1 MKRQYRNF
9 LVALLGAVALTLNSN
24 NAAAQTVASDNAAQ
38 EQVLQVKNHRER
50 LWQVLDQSR
59 ANDYVPVFFN
69 IHFDAKQGWKAVQS
83 HIDWLRT
90 THVDFVNV
98 KYEYFPKIQRVESP
112 ADWKNIREWNTSE
125 WDEQLL
131 VVRELKRELGDDFLI
146 IPTVFSPLR
155 VLIQTADS
163 SFSSDREGRQ
173 RIIKIIKQDPKAI
186 VPALEKVTRQLV
198 YYIRAARQAGADGF
212 YISSQGDD
220 LEEFGGK
227 VFQDILKP
235 YDRQLSDVAAEVAP
249 FNILHI
255 CESGG
260 HFTAETFNDYL
271 DYPGSVIN
279 PPLHNWQGKDLTLKE
294 ISNLFRRPVLGGLN
308 NRGAIKDG
316 TWEELKA
323 EIDQILENAPQ
334 NFIFGAD
341 DSLPNDVDQ
350 EKVRRAVDYIHTWRL
365 THSKKLKN

>member
-1 MKRQYRNF
+1 MNK
-9 LVALLGAVALTLNSN
+9 
-24 NAAAQTVASDNAAQ
+24 
-38 EQVLQVKNHRER
+38 QVKNILRSALVIAAATTISIQSVAQTYADYNKREL

-59 ANDYVPVFFN
+59 PNDYIPVFFN
-69 IHFDAKQGWKAVQS
+69 IHFDDKQGWKAVKS

-98 KYEYFPKIQRVESP
+98 KYEYFPEIQRVESP
-112 ADWKNIREWNTSE
+112 ADWKKIKEWDPSE

-131 VVRELKRELGDDFLI
+131 VVSELKRELGNEFLI

-155 VLIQTADS
+155 VLIQTAGS
-163 SFSSDREGRQ
+163 SFSSDREGRE
-173 RIIKIIKQDPKAI
+173 RIVEIIKKDPKAI
-186 VPALEKVTRQLV
+186 KPALEKVTNQLV
-198 YYIRAARQAGADGF
+198 YYIRAARKAGADGF

-227 VFQDILKP
+227 VFQEILKP

-260 HFTAETFNDYL
+260 HFTAETFKDYL

-279 PPLHNWQGKDLTLKE
+279 PPLHNWQGSELTLKE
-294 ISNLFRRPVLGGLN
+294 ISKLFGRPVLGGLN
-308 NRGAIKDG
+308 NRSKALYEG
-316 TWEELKA
+316 TFEELKA
-323 EIDQILENAPQ
+323 EVDEILKNAPA

-341 DSLPNDVDQ
+341 DSVRNNVDQ
-350 EKVRRAVDYIHTWRL
+350 EKLRKIVDYIHTWRQ
-365 THSKKLKN
+365 THNK